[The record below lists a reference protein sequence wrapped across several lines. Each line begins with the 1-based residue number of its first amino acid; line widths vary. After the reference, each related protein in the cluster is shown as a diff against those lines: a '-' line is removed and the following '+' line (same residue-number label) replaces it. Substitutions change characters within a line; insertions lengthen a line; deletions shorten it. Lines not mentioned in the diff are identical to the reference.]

1 MRQCHRGKIQWYTA
15 VTVKWEERMFQW
27 HDNTIKTMMVQSVS
41 MEKTL
46 RWNEGYDVILQFQSK
61 LF

>member
-1 MRQCHRGKIQWYTA
+1 MVYSGYGQMAG
-15 VTVKWEERMFQW
+15 EESMFQW
-27 HDNTIKTMMVQSVS
+27 HDNTKKTMMVQSVS